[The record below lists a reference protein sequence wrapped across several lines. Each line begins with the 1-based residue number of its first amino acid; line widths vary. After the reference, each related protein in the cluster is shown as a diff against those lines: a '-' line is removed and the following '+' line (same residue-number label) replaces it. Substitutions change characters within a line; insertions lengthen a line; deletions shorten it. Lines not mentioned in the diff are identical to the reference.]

1 MVRKAYLRGAAKQ
14 YSTSQEGKSMKNHRS
29 FRGRTTVA
37 AAGSLVLMA
46 AVLAGCSSS
55 DSDSAAED
63 TAAEDTAAE
72 DTAADEGEAEE
83 EAAPEDACNLLT
95 LLGVDAADPLNGQ
108 TLKLGAVLPL
118 SGGGEKAYGESMTKG
133 IDLALEDIAASGGPN
148 IELDVKDNGTANPEL
163 SVTAINELGEAGTP
177 AILSSLVNSFAAMN
191 DGLVEYDILALDGGG
206 GTATWNKGAPYFYGT
221 RAVSPDDTL
230 VGMAEYL
237 KGAYPDKKSY
247 AVVTWQLDPELN
259 EMDKAALTST
269 LEASGMEFSG
279 VEYVPFGGTDYASA
293 IAKVKE
299 ANPDYVLVSIYGAD
313 PGIFASQAKA
323 AGLESQMVGFEFTQ
337 GGLDASR
344 GAWDEGWL
352 FVQDY
357 FNHESPDS
365 DLGACFAANFQA
377 KYGENPDFYAANYYE
392 GLLGLWELAREVQ
405 ANGGDYNSGADML
418 AALEADPTLVS
429 VYGGDGA
436 TAGNYTL
443 DAESHSVS
451 ERPIGVFEYKSGSVT
466 PLASFGPGGSN
477 YQALN

>member
-1 MVRKAYLRGAAKQ
+1 MKIQRSLRGRAA
-14 YSTSQEGKSMKNHRS
+14 
-29 FRGRTTVA
+29 VA
-37 AAGSLVLMA
+37 AAGSLILMA
-46 AVLAGCSSS
+46 ATLAGCSSS
-55 DSDSAAED
+55 DSGSAAEEP
-63 TAAEDTAAE
+63 AAEEPAAE
-72 DTAADEGEAEE
+72 EPAAEEPAAEEPAAEEPSAAEPAAADE
-83 EAAPEDACNLLT
+83 CNLLT

-191 DGLVEYDILALDGGG
+191 DGLVKYDILALDGGG

-237 KGAYPDKKSY
+237 KSAYPEKKSY
-247 AVVTWQLDPELN
+247 AVVTWQLDPALN
-259 EMDKAALTST
+259 EMDKEALTST
-269 LEASGMEFSG
+269 LNKAGMEFSG
-279 VEYVPFGGTDYASA
+279 TYEYVPFGGTDYASA

-313 PGIFASQAKA
+313 PGVFASQAKA

-344 GAWDEGWL
+344 GAWEDGWL

-357 FNHESPDS
+357 FNHESPSS
-365 DLGACFAANFQA
+365 DLGACFATKFKE
-377 KYGENPDFYAANYYE
+377 KYGTNPDFYAANYYE
-392 GLLGLWELAREVQ
+392 GLLGLWELARETQ

-429 VYGGDGA
+429 VYGGDGSM
-436 TAGNYTL
+436 AGSYTL
-443 DAESHSVS
+443 DAETHSVS
-451 ERPIGVFEYKSGSVT
+451 ERPIGVFEYKGGTVT
-466 PLASFGPGGSN
+466 PLATFGPGGSN

>member
-1 MVRKAYLRGAAKQ
+1 MNNLR
-14 YSTSQEGKSMKNHRS
+14 SL
-29 FRGRTTVA
+29 RGRTAVA

-46 AVLAGCSSS
+46 AALAGCSSS
-55 DSDSAAED
+55 ETESATEEAAAAES
-63 TAAEDTAAE
+63 TPEEA
-72 DTAADEGEAEE
+72 AADESASDG
-83 EAAPEDACNLLT
+83 EAAPEDETPEDPCNLLT
-95 LLGVDAADPLNGQ
+95 LLNVDANDPLNGQ

-133 IDLALEDIAASGGPN
+133 IDLALEDIAAAGGPN
-148 IELDVKDNGTANPEL
+148 IELEVKDNGTANPEL

-237 KGAYPDKKSY
+237 QGAYPDKKSY
-247 AVVTWQLDPELN
+247 AVVTWQLDPALN
-259 EMDKAALTST
+259 EMDKASLTST
-269 LEASGMEFSG
+269 LDAAGMEFSG
-279 VEYVPFGGTDYASA
+279 TYEYVPFGGTDYASA
-293 IAKVKE
+293 IAKVKS

-313 PGIFASQAKA
+313 PGVFASQAKA
-323 AGLESQMVGFEFTQ
+323 AGLESQLVGFEFTQ

-344 GAWDEGWL
+344 GAWEDGWL

-357 FNHESPDS
+357 FNHEAPTS
-365 DLGACFAANFQA
+365 DLGACFAAHFQE

-405 ANGGDYNSGADML
+405 ASGGDYNNGAEML

-429 VYGGDGA
+429 VYGGEGSNL
-436 TAGNYTL
+436 GSYTL
-443 DAESHSVS
+443 DAESHSVA
-451 ERPIGVFEYKSGSVT
+451 ERPIGVFEYKNGSVT
-466 PLASFGPGGSN
+466 PLASFGPGGTN